1 MLSYVKLARPKQW
14 TKNLVVLAGPMFGQ
28 TFSPEAAL
36 NTLIIFVA
44 FCLVSSASYS
54 INDLMDR
61 KADALHP
68 TKRTRPI
75 ASGAISPTGAI
86 IFALLAVAGSLSLSI
101 TFLPV
106 LCPVILVAYLVE
118 VQAYSLA
125 LKRQVILDVIL
136 IAIGFVLRA
145 SAGAAAVN
153 VRISP
158 WLLVCTFTVALF
170 LGFGKRRCELAA
182 FHKAGGDGSK
192 HRPVLSQ
199 YTPELINQ
207 LNSVSGGVAVV
218 TFLLYT
224 MTPDSGVHAPHFPKQ
239 HLLYSVPLVVYG
251 IFRYAMVTES
261 GKYEGPAE
269 ILLKDRPILV
279 VAFLWFLCGVAVV
292 TEQYWLPLLGIQL

>member
-28 TFSPEAAL
+28 TFTEAAAF
-36 NTLIIFVA
+36 NTLIIFIA
-44 FCLVSSASYS
+44 FCLVSSASYA
-54 INDLMDR
+54 INDLLDR

-68 TKRTRPI
+68 TKCKRPL
-75 ASGAISPTGAI
+75 ASGAIGPTGAI
-86 IFALLAVAGSLSLSI
+86 LFAMLAVSCSLALSVI
-101 TFLPV
+101 FLPM
-106 LCPVILVAYLVE
+106 LCTAIIIAYFVE

-125 LKRQVILDVIL
+125 LKRRVIIDVIL

-153 VRISP
+153 VYISP
-158 WLLVCTFTVALF
+158 WLLVCTFTVTLF

-182 FHKAGGDGSK
+182 FHKADGDARK
-192 HRPVLSQ
+192 HRPVLER
-199 YTPELINQ
+199 YTPALLNQ
-207 LNSVSGGVAVV
+207 LNSISAGVAVV

-224 MTPDSGVHAPHFPKQ
+224 MTQDAAHPTAFPKQ

-269 ILLKDRPILV
+269 ILLKDRPMLLV
-279 VAFLWFLCGVAVV
+279 AILWFLFGVAVV
-292 TEQYWLPLLGIQL
+292 TEQHWLHIFLPV

>member
-1 MLSYVKLARPKQW
+1 MLAYIKLARPKQW

-28 TFSPEAAL
+28 TFSSEAAIH
-36 NTLIIFVA
+36 TLVIFIS
-44 FCLVSSASYS
+44 FCLVSSASYA

-68 TKRTRPI
+68 VKRHRPL
-75 ASGAISPTGAI
+75 ARGAIGATGAI
-86 IFALLAVAGSLSLSI
+86 LFALVALGGSLALSVSLLPTLCTLI
-101 TFLPV
+101 IIAYFL
-106 LCPVILVAYLVE
+106 E

-125 LKRQVILDVIL
+125 LKRQVILDVIM

-153 VRISP
+153 VYVSP

-182 FHKAGGDGSK
+182 FREAEEDAHR
-192 HRPVLSQ
+192 HRPVLSR
-199 YTPELINQ
+199 YTPELLNQ
-207 LNSVSGGVAVV
+207 LNSISAGVAVV

-224 MTPDSGVHAPHFPKQ
+224 MTQDSGVQPAFPKQ

-269 ILLKDRPILV
+269 ILLKDRPMLY
-279 VAFLWFLCGVAVV
+279 VALAWFLFGAAVV
-292 TEQYWLPLLGIQL
+292 TEQYWLHLLIPPQ

>member
-1 MLSYVKLARPKQW
+1 
-14 TKNLVVLAGPMFGQ
+14 MFGQ
-28 TFSPEAAL
+28 TFTPEAAF

-61 KADALHP
+61 KADAMHP
-68 TKRTRPI
+68 TKCKRPI
-75 ASGAISPTGAI
+75 ASGDISPTGAVLFTI
-86 IFALLAVAGSLSLSI
+86 LAVICSLALSI
-101 TFLPV
+101 SFLPV
-106 LCPVILVAYLVE
+106 LCTVIIVTYFIE

-125 LKRQVILDVIL
+125 LKRQVIVDVIL

-153 VRISP
+153 VYISP

-182 FHKAGGDGSK
+182 FHKADGDASV
-192 HRPVLSQ
+192 HRPVLAQ
-199 YTPELINQ
+199 YTPTLINQ
-207 LNSVSGGVAVV
+207 LNSISAGVAVV

-224 MTPDSGVHAPHFPKQ
+224 MTPDSGAHAPHFPKQ
-239 HLLYSVPLVVYG
+239 HLLYTLPLVVYG

-269 ILLKDRPILV
+269 ILLKDRPMLV

-292 TEQYWLPLLGIQL
+292 TEQHWLPLLGIQL